1 MPGPGEVMPLEL
13 GVADAGG
20 IGDPGP
26 DQLRPGRD
34 HPDHEPAAPVMP
46 DQIDGYL
53 CVS

>member
-1 MPGPGEVMPLEL
+1 MPLEL

-26 DQLRPGRD
+26 DQLGPGRD

-46 DQIDGYL
+46 DQINGYL